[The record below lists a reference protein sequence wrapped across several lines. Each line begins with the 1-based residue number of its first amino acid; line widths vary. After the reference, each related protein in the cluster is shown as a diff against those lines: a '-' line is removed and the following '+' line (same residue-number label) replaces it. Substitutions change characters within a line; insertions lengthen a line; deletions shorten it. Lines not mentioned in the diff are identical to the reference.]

1 MLLEC
6 WVFKRLLAGGSIC
19 LVSLC
24 STEACALA
32 VHPSFAIQN
41 SNSPCFDG
49 PKGTEPL
56 KLINV
61 ICGITSYRSYMAL
74 LIAIIEL
81 VKDVR
86 RWPRMPY
93 CARHAVVAWMQ
104 ASSDILDS
112 DRAAS

>member
-1 MLLEC
+1 VGPSVLSHC
-6 WVFKRLLAGGSIC
+6 VAPR
-19 LVSLC
+19 
-24 STEACALA
+24 ACALA

-61 ICGITSYRSYMAL
+61 ICDITSYRSYMAL
-74 LIAIIEL
+74 LIAIIIIEL
-81 VKDVR
+81 FKDVR